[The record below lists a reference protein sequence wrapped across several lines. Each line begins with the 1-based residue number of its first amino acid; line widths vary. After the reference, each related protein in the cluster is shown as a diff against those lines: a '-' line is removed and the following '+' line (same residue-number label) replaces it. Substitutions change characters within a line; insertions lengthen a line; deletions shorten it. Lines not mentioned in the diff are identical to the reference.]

1 MRIASSTMYETGVN
15 QLNTLQSS
23 LARTQQQI
31 AANRRM
37 LSPADD
43 PIASARALE
52 VSQSK
57 SVNTQFG
64 INRQNARAALSE
76 QELALNGATSL
87 IQDVQSIALKAGNS
101 VLTAADRESLAV
113 ELEGHLEDMLGL
125 ANSTDGSGNY
135 LFGGFKTET
144 APFARTAGGAQYL
157 GDQGQRQLQAST
169 ARQVPVGDSGSAVFE
184 NNRTGNGTFVTSA
197 APGNT
202 GAGVVSTGAVVDR
215 AALTGHQ
222 YEISCAVTTSPPA
235 TTSSVLDKK
244 TGLPPPGLT
253 GAQPFTPGQQI
264 AFDGMSLSVKG
275 NPAAGDKVNLD
286 PSTKQSVFKTMTD
299 LIATLRAPAGTASEQ
314 AALNNGLNKAGENM
328 AAALDNV
335 LSVRSSVGSRQKELD
350 TLDSAG
356 EDLNIQYESTLS
368 KLQDLDMIA
377 AYTSYSQQQVTL
389 EAAQKSFK
397 SLTGL
402 SLFNYIG

>member
-15 QLNTLQSS
+15 QLNSLQSS

-101 VLTAADRESLAV
+101 VLTPADRESLAV

-125 ANSTDGSGNY
+125 ANSTDSSGDY
-135 LFGGFKTET
+135 MFGGFKTET

-222 YEISCAVTTSPPA
+222 YEISFAVTTSPPA
-235 TTSSVLDKK
+235 TTYSVLDKK

>member
-125 ANSTDGSGNY
+125 ANSTDSSGNY
-135 LFGGFKTET
+135 MFGGFKTET

-222 YEISCAVTTSPPA
+222 YEISFAVTTSPPA
-235 TTSSVLDKK
+235 TTYSVLDKK

-264 AFDGMSLSVKG
+264 AFDGMSLSIKG

-314 AALNNGLNKAGENM
+314 AALSNGLNKAGENM

>member
-1 MRIASSTMYETGVN
+1 MRIASSTIYETGTN
-15 QLNTLQSS
+15 QLSTLQSS

-31 AANRRM
+31 ATNRRM

-52 VSQSK
+52 VTQSQSI
-57 SVNTQFG
+57 NAQFG
-64 INRQNARAALSE
+64 INRQNARGALSE
-76 QELALNGATSL
+76 EELTLTGVTTL

-101 VLTAADRESLAV
+101 VLSAADRESLAV
-113 ELEGHLEDMLGL
+113 ELSGHLEDMFGL
-125 ANSTDGSGNY
+125 ANSTDGTGDY
-135 LFGGFKTET
+135 MFGGYKTES
-144 APFARTAGGAQYL
+144 APFARTPGGAQYL

-169 ARQVPVGDSGSAVFE
+169 SRQVPVGDSGSAVFE

-202 GAGVVSTGAVVDR
+202 GGGVVSSGAISD
-215 AALTGHQ
+215 ASKLTGNK
-222 YEISCAVTTSPPA
+222 YEISFAVTGTPAA
-235 TTSSVLDKK
+235 TTYSVLDKK
-244 TGLPPPGLT
+244 TGLPPAGMS
-253 GAQPFTPGQQI
+253 GAQPFQPGQQI
-264 AFDGMSLSVKG
+264 AFDGLSLSVAG
-275 NPAAGDKVNLD
+275 TPAPGDKVNVD
-286 PSTKQSVFKTMTD
+286 PSSKQSVFKTMTD
-299 LIATLRAPAGTASEQ
+299 LIATLRAPVTTAGQQ
-314 AALNNGLNKAGENM
+314 AALSNGLNKANENLTS
-328 AAALDNV
+328 ALDTV

-356 EDLNIQYESTLS
+356 EDLGIQYASTLS
-368 KLQDLDMIA
+368 KLQDLDLVA
-377 AYTSYSQQQVTL
+377 AITSYSQQQQTL